1 MAVDA
6 ILGLLGISR
15 KAGKLAFGEEQVR
28 DMVASGKCRVIF
40 LASDAGDATRRKVE
54 RHDIRVPILTLPW
67 DKAALG
73 DAIGAKRECTVCA
86 VNDIGMANAIAG
98 KLVYT
103 GAANQRAAER
113 VADKKARID
122 ARKGKKKKKDL

>member
-1 MAVDA
+1 MAGDA
-6 ILGLLGISR
+6 ILGVLGISR

-40 LASDAGDATRRKVE
+40 LSNDAGDATRRKVE

-67 DKAALG
+67 DKETIG
-73 DAIGAKRECTVCA
+73 NAIGIKRECTVCA
-86 VNDIGMANAIAG
+86 INDIGMANAIAG

-113 VADKKARID
+113 VAKKKARID
-122 ARKGKKKKKDL
+122 FRKDKKKK

>member
-6 ILGLLGISR
+6 ILGLLGLSR

-67 DKAALG
+67 DKETLG
-73 DAIGAKRECTVCA
+73 DAIGIRRECTVCA
-86 VNDIGMANAIAG
+86 INDIGMANAIAG
-98 KLVYT
+98 KLIHT
-103 GAANQRAAER
+103 GGSNRAAAER
-113 VADKKARID
+113 VAEKKARID
-122 ARKGKKKKKDL
+122 SRKGKKKKKDE

>member
-40 LASDAGDATRRKVE
+40 LSNDAGDATRRKVE

-67 DKAALG
+67 DKETIG
-73 DAIGAKRECTVCA
+73 NAIGIKRECTVCA
-86 VNDIGMANAIAG
+86 INDIGMANAIAG

-103 GAANQRAAER
+103 GMANQRAAER
-113 VADKKARID
+113 VAEKKARID
-122 ARKGKKKKKDL
+122 SRKDKKKK

>member
-1 MAVDA
+1 
-6 ILGLLGISR
+6 
-15 KAGKLAFGEEQVR
+15 
-28 DMVASGKCRVIF
+28 MVASGKCRVIF

-73 DAIGAKRECTVCA
+73 DAIGIKRECTVCA
-86 VNDIGMANAIAG
+86 INDIGMANAIAG

>member
-6 ILGLLGISR
+6 ILGLLGLSR

-40 LASDAGDATRRKVE
+40 LAADAGDSTRRKVE

-67 DKAALG
+67 DKETLG
-73 DAIGAKRECTVCA
+73 DAIGIRRECTVCA

-98 KLVYT
+98 KLIDT
-103 GAANQRAAER
+103 GSANQRAAER
-113 VADKKARID
+113 VAEKKARID
-122 ARKGKKKKKDL
+122 FRKGKKKK

>member
-40 LASDAGDATRRKVE
+40 LASDARSEERRVGK
-54 RHDIRVPILTLPW
+54 
-67 DKAALG
+67 
-73 DAIGAKRECTVCA
+73 ECR
-86 VNDIGMANAIAG
+86 
-98 KLVYT
+98 L
-103 GAANQRAAER
+103 
-113 VADKKARID
+113 
-122 ARKGKKKKKDL
+122 

>member
-6 ILGLLGISR
+6 ILGLLGLSR
-15 KAGKLAFGEEQVR
+15 KAGKLAYGEEQVR

-67 DKAALG
+67 DRETLG
-73 DAIGAKRECTVCA
+73 NAIGIKRECTVCA
-86 VNDIGMANAIAG
+86 INDIGMANAIAG
-98 KLVYT
+98 KLVNT
-103 GAANQRAAER
+103 GAANQRVAE
-113 VADKKARID
+113 KKARID
-122 ARKGKKKKKDL
+122 FRKHKKKKENGDQ

>member
-28 DMVASGKCRVIF
+28 DLVASGKCRVIF
-40 LASDAGDATRRKVE
+40 LSNDAGDATRRKVE

-67 DKAALG
+67 DKETIG
-73 DAIGAKRECTVCA
+73 NAIGIKRDCTVCA
-86 VNDIGMANAIAG
+86 INDIGMANAIAG

-113 VADKKARID
+113 VAEKKARID
-122 ARKGKKKKKDL
+122 FRKDKKKK